1 MYATPQDVLERY
13 SEDEIWSLVGDAPGS
28 EEGESGGLNL
38 AALDRALAEAGEEM
52 NLSLRKRYS
61 LPLAAVPA
69 ILRRLC
75 VDLALDALPRN
86 AAEEADIFERRAKEA
101 RRILAELAKGTM
113 ELGLP
118 TVGASEGASIASGPQ
133 FDSPPPHFGNLDG
146 F

>member
-13 SEDEIWSLVGDAPGS
+13 SEDEIWSLVGDAP
-28 EEGESGGLNL
+28 EGDESGGLNL

-52 NLSLRKRYS
+52 NLSLRKRYR

-75 VDLALDALPRN
+75 VDLALDTLPRN

-101 RRILAELAKGTM
+101 RRILGELAKGTM

-118 TVGASEGASIASGPQ
+118 GVNVTETGGPL
-133 FDSPPPHFGNLDG
+133 FAGSPRLLGNLDG